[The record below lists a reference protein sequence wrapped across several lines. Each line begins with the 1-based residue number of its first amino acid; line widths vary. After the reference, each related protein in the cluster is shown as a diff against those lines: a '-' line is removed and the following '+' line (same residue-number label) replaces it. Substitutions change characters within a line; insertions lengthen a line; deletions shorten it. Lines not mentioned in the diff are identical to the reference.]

1 MKKSLV
7 EYFDEREMLKE
18 QVKTLSSQLEE
29 CQTSAEQSSKSSRK
43 KRLASKFS
51 KANKSKKSK
60 EKTES

>member
-29 CQTSAEQSSKSSRK
+29 CQTSAEQSS
-43 KRLASKFS
+43 
-51 KANKSKKSK
+51 
-60 EKTES
+60 